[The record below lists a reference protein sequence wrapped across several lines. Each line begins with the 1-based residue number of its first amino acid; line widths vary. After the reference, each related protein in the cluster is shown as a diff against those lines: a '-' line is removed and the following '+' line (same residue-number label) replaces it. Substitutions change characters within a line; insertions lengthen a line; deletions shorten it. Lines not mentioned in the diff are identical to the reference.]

1 MNISKLVLA
10 AAVAAIFST
19 ANAAGPDAVMLSH
32 HEPLQQLTLHTMSS
46 GAANASQ
53 KAGGAAL
60 LVMSF
65 DALGRRFDVELE
77 PNSRLVSV
85 ARQNP
90 LLDGVDIYRGE
101 LAGRPGSWAR
111 IVVSDGMPSGL
122 FWDGNEMYAIEAP
135 GDSIVQSN
143 VPVIY
148 RLADAQIAPG
158 SMSCGSASM
167 ATTASAAMDGLLG
180 ELGAIS
186 QAQGAISELEMGAI
200 GDFEFT
206 NSFPSA
212 ADAVTAITTRL
223 NNVDGIFS
231 QHAGVQI
238 NVTTIETFSTPNDP
252 FTDEANAPDLL
263 DELSTY
269 RSTTPAQ
276 NSNGLTHLYTGR
288 DLNGTTVGIAWT
300 STPGSSALCSN
311 FFGAGLSEGN
321 GSSTFDSLV
330 AAHEIGHNFGAP
342 HDGQS
347 GSACASET
355 GSFIMAPQLNGS
367 NQFSSCSIAEMS
379 DDIAGA
385 SCINPLP
392 STDMEVALSG
402 SATVLFGETA
412 VINYDVTN
420 NGTLDATNVTADFT
434 LPANLTLDSV
444 SASVGTCTSGAGTVS
459 CTLGGVPGLS
469 SRTVDITTTPAALGE
484 GMISATVSADT
495 DDRLGNN
502 QETTQLTVD
511 PAVDLVV
518 NTLTGSSV
526 NLNKST
532 TISAT
537 LENRATLNATGV
549 SLTVDLGNA
558 LQATAVSWSIGSCAV
573 LSQQVICQAA
583 TFAAGT
589 NTTIDV
595 TATGIAAGKPNI
607 TVTLSALE
615 AELVPSDNSR
625 NGRIEV
631 KDKDDDSGGGAT
643 GPLFLW
649 LLAGLIGVRRSRRR
663 TV

>member
-1 MNISKLVLA
+1 MNTSKWALA

-19 ANAAGPDAVMLSH
+19 ANAAGPDDVMLSH
-32 HEPLQQLTLHTMSS
+32 YEPLQQLTLHTMSS
-46 GAANASQ
+46 DAANASQ
-53 KAGGAAL
+53 KPGSAAP

-65 DALGRRFDVELE
+65 DALGRRFDLELE
-77 PNSRLVSV
+77 PNRRLVSV

-143 VPVIY
+143 VSVIY
-148 RLADAQIAPG
+148 RLADAQVAPG

-167 ATTASAAMDGLLG
+167 ATTGSAAMDGLLD

-186 QAQGAISELEMGAI
+186 QAPGALSELDMGAI

-206 NSFPSA
+206 NSKGGDA
-212 ADAVTAITTRL
+212 AAVAAITTRL

-231 QHAGVQI
+231 QNVGVQI
-238 NVTTIETFSTPNDP
+238 NVTTIETFSTSNDP
-252 FTDEANAPDLL
+252 FTDAAESGDLL
-263 DELSTY
+263 DEVSTY

-288 DLNGTTVGIAWT
+288 DLNGTTVGVAWT
-300 STPGSSALCSN
+300 GALCSN

-321 GSSTFDSLV
+321 GGPTFDSLI

-347 GSACASET
+347 GSACESET
-355 GSFIMAPQLNGS
+355 GDFLMAASLNGS
-367 NQFSSCSIAEMS
+367 DQFSSCSIVEMS

-385 SCINPLP
+385 SCISALP

-402 SATVLFGETA
+402 SATVLFGA
-412 VINYDVTN
+412 SAAISYDVTN
-420 NGTLDATNVTADFT
+420 NGTLDATNVTADVT

-459 CTLGGVPGLS
+459 CTLGDVPGMS
-469 SRTVDITTTPAALGE
+469 SRTVDITTTPTALGP
-484 GMISATVSADT
+484 GMISAAVAADT

-502 QETTQLTVD
+502 QQTLQLTVD

-518 NTLTGSSV
+518 NTPTGSSV
-526 NLNKST
+526 KLNKST
-532 TISAT
+532 TVSVT
-537 LENRATLNATGV
+537 LENRATLDATGA
-549 SLTVDLGNA
+549 TMTIDLGSS
-558 LQATAVSWSIGSCAV
+558 LQATAANWSIGSCAV
-573 LSQQVICQAA
+573 LAQQVTCQAA
-583 TFAAGT
+583 TIAAQS
-589 NTTIDV
+589 NSTISV
-595 TATGIAAGKPNI
+595 TATGISVGSPRI
-607 TVTLSALE
+607 TVTLAAVE
-615 AELVPSDNSR
+615 ADLVPADNS
-625 NGRIEV
+625 GSVRIEV
-631 KDKDDDSGGGAT
+631 KDPDDSGGGAV
-643 GPLFLW
+643 GPLFLC
-649 LLAGLIGVRRSRRR
+649 LLAGLIGVRRNRRQ
-663 TV
+663 TA

>member
-1 MNISKLVLA
+1 MNTSKWALA
-10 AAVAAIFST
+10 AAVAAVFST
-19 ANAAGPDAVMLSH
+19 ADAARPDDVMLSH
-32 HEPLQQLTLHTMSS
+32 YEPLQQLTLHTMSS

-53 KAGGAAL
+53 KPGGAAP

-65 DALGRRFDVELE
+65 DALGRRFDLELE
-77 PNSRLVSV
+77 PNSRLLSA

-111 IVVSDGMPSGL
+111 IVVSDGMPRGL
-122 FWDGNEMYAIEAP
+122 FWDGIEMYAIEAP

-158 SMSCGSASM
+158 SMTCGSASM
-167 ATTASAAMDGLLG
+167 ATTGSAAIDGLLG

-186 QAQGAISELEMGAI
+186 QAPGAISELEMGAI

-206 NSFPSA
+206 NSKGGD

-231 QHAGVQI
+231 QHVGVQI
-238 NVTTIETFSTPNDP
+238 NVTTIETFSTSNDP
-252 FTDEANAPDLL
+252 FTDVAEAGDLL
-263 DELSTY
+263 DEVSTY

-288 DLNGTTVGIAWT
+288 DLTGTTVGIAWT
-300 STPGSSALCSN
+300 GALCSN
-311 FFGAGLSEGN
+311 FFGAGLSQGN
-321 GSSTFDSLV
+321 GSSTLDSLV

-347 GSACASET
+347 GSACESET
-355 GSFIMAPQLNGS
+355 GAFLMAPSLNGS
-367 NQFSSCSIAEMS
+367 DQFSSCSVAEMS
-379 DDIAGA
+379 DDIAAA
-385 SCINPLP
+385 SCISALP
-392 STDMEVALSG
+392 STDMEIALSG
-402 SATVLFGETA
+402 GATVLFGASA

-420 NGTLDATNVTADFT
+420 NGTLDATNVTTDFT
-434 LPANLTLDSV
+434 IPANLTLDSV
-444 SASVGTCTSGAGTVS
+444 SASVGTCTSGAGTAS
-459 CTLGGVPGLS
+459 CTLGDVPGMS
-469 SRTVDITTTPAALGE
+469 SRTVDITTTPASLGP

-502 QETTQLTVD
+502 QETLQLTVN

-518 NTLTGSSV
+518 NAPTGAAV
-526 NLNKST
+526 KLNKST
-532 TISAT
+532 TINAT

-558 LQATAVSWSIGSCAV
+558 LQATAASWSIGSCTV
-573 LSQQVICQAA
+573 LAQQVTCQAA
-583 TFAAGT
+583 TFAAQS
-589 NTTIDV
+589 NSTINV
-595 TATGIAAGKPNI
+595 TATGIAAGNPRV

-615 AELVPSDNSR
+615 VDLVPADNS
-625 NGRIEV
+625 GSSRIEV
-631 KDKDDDSGGGAT
+631 KDPADSGGGAT
-643 GPLFLW
+643 GPFFLW
-649 LLAGLIGVRRSRRR
+649 LLAGLIGVRRNRHR
-663 TV
+663 TI

>member
-1 MNISKLVLA
+1 MNTSKWALA

-19 ANAAGPDAVMLSH
+19 ANAAGPDDVMLSH
-32 HEPLQQLTLHTMSS
+32 FEPLQQLTLHTMSS
-46 GAANASQ
+46 DAANASQ
-53 KAGGAAL
+53 KPGSAAP

-65 DALGRRFDVELE
+65 DALGRRFDLELE
-77 PNSRLVSV
+77 PNRRLVSV
-85 ARQNP
+85 ARQNS

-143 VPVIY
+143 VSVIY

-167 ATTASAAMDGLLG
+167 ATTGSAAMDGLLD
-180 ELGAIS
+180 ELGTIS
-186 QAQGAISELEMGAI
+186 QAPGALSELDMGAI

-206 NSFPSA
+206 NSKGGDA
-212 ADAVTAITTRL
+212 AAVAAITTRL

-231 QHAGVQI
+231 QNVGVQI
-238 NVTTIETFSTPNDP
+238 NVTTIETFSTSNDP
-252 FTDEANAPDLL
+252 FTDAAESGDLL
-263 DELSTY
+263 DEVSTY

-288 DLNGTTVGIAWT
+288 DLNGSTVGVAWT
-300 STPGSSALCSN
+300 GALCSN

-321 GSSTFDSLV
+321 GGPTFDSLI

-347 GSACASET
+347 GSACESET
-355 GSFIMAPQLNGS
+355 GAFLMAPSLNGS
-367 NQFSSCSIAEMS
+367 DQFSSCSIVEMS
-379 DDIAGA
+379 DDIADA
-385 SCINPLP
+385 SCISALP

-402 SATVLFGETA
+402 SATVLFGASA
-412 VINYDVTN
+412 VISYDVTN
-420 NGTLDATNVTADFT
+420 NGTLDATNVTADVT

-459 CTLGGVPGLS
+459 CTLGDVPGMS
-469 SRTVDITTTPAALGE
+469 SRTVDITTTPTALGP
-484 GMISATVSADT
+484 GMISAAVAADT

-502 QETTQLTVD
+502 QQTLQLIVD

-518 NTLTGSSV
+518 NAPTGSSV
-526 NLNKST
+526 KLNKST

-558 LQATAVSWSIGSCAV
+558 LQATAASWSIGSCTV
-573 LSQQVICQAA
+573 LAQQVTCQAA
-583 TFAAGT
+583 TFAAQS
-589 NTTIDV
+589 NSTINV
-595 TATGIAAGKPNI
+595 TATGITAGNPNI

-615 AELVPSDNSR
+615 AELVPSDNSGNR
-625 NGRIEV
+625 RIEV
-631 KDKDDDSGGGAT
+631 KDPDDSSGGGAT
-643 GPLFLW
+643 GPLFLC
-649 LLAGLIGVRRSRRR
+649 LLAGLIGVRRNRRQ
-663 TV
+663 TA

>member
-1 MNISKLVLA
+1 
-10 AAVAAIFST
+10 
-19 ANAAGPDAVMLSH
+19 
-32 HEPLQQLTLHTMSS
+32 MSS

-53 KAGGAAL
+53 KAGGAAP

-65 DALGRRFDVELE
+65 DALGRRFDLELE

-90 LLDGVDIYRGE
+90 LLDGVDIYRGD

-135 GDSIVQSN
+135 GDSIVQSD

-186 QAQGAISELEMGAI
+186 RAPGAISELEMGAI

-206 NSFPSA
+206 NSKGSDA
-212 ADAVTAITTRL
+212 AAVTAITTRL

-231 QHAGVQI
+231 QHVGVQI
-238 NVTTIETFSTPNDP
+238 NVTTIETFSTANDP
-252 FTDEANAPDLL
+252 FTDEAEAGILL

-288 DLNGTTVGIAWT
+288 ELTGTTVGVAWT
-300 STPGSSALCSN
+300 GALCSN

-347 GSACASET
+347 GSACESET
-355 GSFIMAPQLNGS
+355 GSFLMAPSLNGS
-367 NQFSSCSIAEMS
+367 NRFSSCSVVEMS

-385 SCINPLP
+385 SCISALP
-392 STDMEVALSG
+392 STDMEVALGG
-402 SATVLFGETA
+402 SATVLFGASA

-420 NGTLDATNVTADFT
+420 NGTLDATNVTTDFT

-459 CTLGGVPGLS
+459 CTLGDVPGLS
-469 SRTVDITTTPAALGE
+469 SRTVDITTTPTALGP
-484 GMISATVSADT
+484 GMISATVSADV
-495 DDRLGNN
+495 DDRPGNN
-502 QETTQLTVD
+502 QETLQLTVD

-518 NTLTGSSV
+518 NAPTGASV
-526 NLNKST
+526 KLNNST
-532 TISAT
+532 TINAT
-537 LENRATLNATGV
+537 LENRATLDATGV
-549 SLTVDLGNA
+549 TLTVDLGNA
-558 LQATAVSWSIGSCAV
+558 LQATAASWSNGSCTV
-573 LSQQVICQAA
+573 LAQQVTCQAA
-583 TFAAGT
+583 TFAAQS
-589 NTTIDV
+589 NSTINV
-595 TATGIAAGKPNI
+595 TATGIAAGNPRV

-615 AELVPSDNSR
+615 VDLVPSDNSGNR
-625 NGRIEV
+625 RIEV
-631 KDKDDDSGGGAT
+631 KDPEESAGAT
-643 GPLFLW
+643 GPWFLL
-649 LLAGLIGVRRSRRR
+649 LLAGVIGVRRSRRR
-663 TV
+663 TA